1 MTDALRN
8 FSDSSFF
15 PGALALGFGLGM
27 TALGACG
34 DSSGAADAAN
44 PAEWTAVVD
53 TVGDTIRV
61 HTTAGQVWPADARL
75 ESEFSIGV
83 LDGAPEYQFG
93 NLRAIAVGA
102 DERVYVLD
110 GHGPVIR
117 MYAPDGTYLQDVG
130 REGEGP
136 GEYKRP
142 DSGLVFLPGGRLAL
156 RDPGNGRISLYGAD
170 GEYLDSWPVAGS
182 MNTSN
187 PMVVTRGGIALT
199 PVIKNLGASVTEW
212 ERGMARY
219 HPDGTI
225 DTVDVPDLGY
235 EGAMV
240 SGESENNSSQSSVPF
255 TAGQE
260 VAYSPLGY
268 FVTGVTDEYRFKLLR
283 EDAPIV
289 DISMDYEPVPVNPE
303 EAAIRREQIEQNFRD
318 NFPGWRWNGPPIPD
332 VKPAYEGFLISEEGR
347 VWVRIAVP
355 SERHLSEDERRAE
368 EERLERPVN
377 PYRAPVVFDVF
388 EPTGEYLGRV
398 NTPEGFST
406 YPQPVIRDRTVW
418 AVVTDELDVA
428 RLHRFTVAFESMET
442 ELAAR
447 D

>member
-1 MTDALRN
+1 MHYERRD
-8 FSDSSFF
+8 FSNSSFF
-15 PGALALGFGLGM
+15 ACALALVA
-27 TALGACG
+27 ALGACG
-34 DSSGAADAAN
+34 DSGGGADAAN

-53 TVGDTIRV
+53 TIGDTIRV
-61 HTTAGQVWPADARL
+61 HTTGGQTWPADARL

-93 NLRAIAVGA
+93 NLRALAVGP
-102 DERVYVLD
+102 DERIYVLD

-142 DSGLVFLPGGRLAL
+142 DSGLAFLPDGRLAL
-156 RDPGNGRISLYGAD
+156 RDPGNGRISLYSAD
-170 GEYLDSWPVAGS
+170 GAYVDSWPVAGS

-187 PMVVTRGGIALT
+187 PMVVTRDGIALT

-219 HPDGTI
+219 HPDGTV
-225 DTVDVPDLGY
+225 DTVDVPDLAY
-235 EGAMV
+235 EDAMV
-240 SGESENNSSQSSVPF
+240 SGESENSSSQSSVPF

-260 VAYSPLGY
+260 VAFSPLGY
-268 FVTGVTDEYRFKLLR
+268 FVAGVSDEYSFKLLR
-283 EDAPIV
+283 TGAPV
-289 DISMDYEPVPVNPE
+289 VEISMDHEPAPVNPE

-332 VKPAYEGFLISEEGR
+332 VKPAYGGFLVSEEGR
-347 VWVRIAVP
+347 VWVLAAVP
-355 SERHLSEDERRAE
+355 SERHLSDDERRAE

-377 PYRAPVVFDVF
+377 PYRTPVVFDVF

-398 NTPEGFST
+398 TTPVGFST

-428 RLHRFTVAFESMET
+428 RLHRFNVAFESLET
-442 ELAAR
+442 ALASR
-447 D
+447 S

>member
-1 MTDALRN
+1 MFELIRR
-8 FSDSSFF
+8 FF
-15 PGALALGFGLGM
+15 DPAHFARAMALGLAVA
-27 TALGACG
+27 ALVSACG
-34 DSSGAADAAN
+34 DASGDVDPAN
-44 PAEWTAVVD
+44 AVWTAVVD
-53 TVGDTIRV
+53 TIGDTIRV
-61 HTTAGQVWPADARL
+61 HTTGGQVWPADARL

-93 NLRAIAVGA
+93 NIRAIAVGA
-102 DERVYVLD
+102 DERIYVLD

-117 MYAPDGTYLQDVG
+117 MYAPDGSYLQDMG

-142 DSGLVFLPGGRLAL
+142 DSGLVFLPDGRLAL
-156 RDPGNGRISLYGAD
+156 RDPGNGRISLYDAD
-170 GEYLDSWPVAGS
+170 GEYLDSWPIAGS
-182 MNTSN
+182 MDTSN
-187 PMVVTRGGIALT
+187 PMVVTRDGVALT

-235 EGAMV
+235 EDAMV
-240 SGESENNSSQSSVPF
+240 SGQSENSSSQSSVPF
-255 TAGQE
+255 TASQQ

-268 FVTGVTDEYRFKLLR
+268 FVAGVSDEYSFKLLR
-283 EDAPIV
+283 TDAPIV
-289 DISMDYEPVPVNPE
+289 EISMDYEPVPVNPE

-318 NFPGWRWNGPPIPD
+318 RFPGWRWNGPPIPD
-332 VKPAYEGFLISEEGR
+332 VKPAYEGFLVSEEGR
-347 VWVRIAVP
+347 VWVQVAVP

-377 PYRAPVVFDVF
+377 PYRTPVVFDVF
-388 EPTGEYLGRV
+388 EPTGEYLGRMNMPV
-398 NTPEGFST
+398 GFST
-406 YPQPVIRDRTVW
+406 YPQPVIRDRIVW
-418 AVVTDELDVA
+418 AVVTDDLDVA
-428 RLHRFTVAFESMET
+428 RLHRFTVTFESMET
-442 ELAAR
+442 ELARR

>member
-1 MTDALRN
+1 MFRPIRR
-8 FSDSSFF
+8 FSD
-15 PGALALGFGLGM
+15 PAHCARAVALGLGVA
-27 TALGACG
+27 ALGACG
-34 DSSGAADAAN
+34 DSGAAANAEN

-53 TVGDTIRV
+53 TIADTIRV
-61 HTTAGQVWPADARL
+61 HTTGGQVWPADARL
-75 ESEFSIGV
+75 ESQFSIGV

-93 NLRAIAVGA
+93 NLRAIAVGP
-102 DERVYVLD
+102 DERIYVLD

-117 MYAPDGTYLQDVG
+117 MYGPDGTYMQDIG

-136 GEYKRP
+136 GEYKQP
-142 DSGLVFLPGGRLAL
+142 DSGLVFLPDGRLAL
-156 RDPGNGRISLYGAD
+156 RDPGNGRISLYDAD

-182 MNTSN
+182 MNTTN
-187 PMVVTRGGIALT
+187 PMVVTHDGVALT
-199 PVIKNLGASVTEW
+199 PVIKNLGAPVTEW
-212 ERGMARY
+212 ERGLARY

-235 EGAMV
+235 EDAMV
-240 SGESENNSSQSSVPF
+240 SGQSENSSSQSSVPF
-255 TAGQE
+255 TASQQ

-268 FVTGVTDEYRFKLLR
+268 FVAGVSDEYRFMLLR
-283 EDAPIV
+283 QDAPIV
-289 DISMDYEPVPVNPE
+289 EISMDHEPVPVDLE

-318 NFPGWRWNGPPIPD
+318 RFPGWRWNGPPIPD
-332 VKPAYEGFLISEEGR
+332 VKPAYEGFLVSEEGR
-347 VWVRIAVP
+347 VWVRVSVP

-377 PYRAPVVFDVF
+377 PYRTPAVFDVF

-398 NTPEGFST
+398 TTPDGFTT

-418 AVVTDELDVA
+418 AVVTDDLDVA
-428 RLHRFTVAFESMET
+428 RLHRFTVTFETMET
-442 ELAAR
+442 ELARR

>member
-1 MTDALRN
+1 MFEPVRRFFDSFSFACAALV
-8 FSDSSFF
+8 
-15 PGALALGFGLGM
+15 GLGVA
-27 TALGACG
+27 ALGACS
-34 DSSGAADAAN
+34 DSGGSVDATN

-53 TVGDTIRV
+53 TIGDTIRV
-61 HTTAGQVWPADARL
+61 HTTGGQMWPADARL

-102 DERVYVLD
+102 DERIYVLD

-117 MYAPDGTYLQDVG
+117 MYAPDGSYLQDVG

-136 GEYKRP
+136 GEYKQP
-142 DSGLVFLPGGRLAL
+142 DSGLVFLPDGRLAL

-187 PMVVTRGGIALT
+187 PMVVTRSGIALT

-235 EGAMV
+235 EDAMV

-255 TAGQE
+255 TAAQE

-268 FVTGVTDEYRFKLLR
+268 FVAGVSDDYSFKLLR
-283 EDAPIV
+283 ADAPV
-289 DISMDYEPVPVNPE
+289 LEISMDAEPVPVDPE
-303 EAAIRREQIEQNFRD
+303 EAAIRRQQIEQNFRD

-332 VKPAYEGFLISEEGR
+332 VKPAYEGFLVSEEGR
-347 VWVRIAVP
+347 VWVRVAVP
-355 SERHLSEDERRAE
+355 SERYLSEDERRAE
-368 EERLERPVN
+368 EESLEQPVN
-377 PYRAPVVFDVF
+377 PYRTPAVFDVF

-398 NTPEGFST
+398 STPDGFST
-406 YPQPVIRDRTVW
+406 YPHPVIRDRTVW
-418 AVVTDELDVA
+418 AVVTDDLDVA

-442 ELAAR
+442 ELVRR

>member
-1 MTDALRN
+1 MINALPD
-8 FSDSSFF
+8 FSHSPF
-15 PGALALGFGLGM
+15 LACAAVLGLGVA
-27 TALGACG
+27 ALGACG

-53 TVGDTIRV
+53 TIGDTIRV
-61 HTTAGQVWPADARL
+61 HTTGGQVWPADARL

-93 NLRAIAVGA
+93 SLRAMAVGT
-102 DERVYVLD
+102 DERIYVLD

-117 MYAPDGTYLQDVG
+117 MYAPDGTYVKDIG

-136 GEYKRP
+136 GEYKQP
-142 DSGLVFLPGGRLAL
+142 DSGLVFLPDGRLAL
-156 RDPGNGRISLYGAD
+156 RDPGNGRISLYDAD

-182 MNTSN
+182 MNTSD

-235 EGAMV
+235 EEATI
-240 SGESENNSSQSSVPF
+240 SGESENSSSQSNVPF
-255 TAGQE
+255 TASQE

-268 FVTGVTDEYRFKLLR
+268 FVTGITDEYSFKLLR
-283 EDAPIV
+283 ADAPIV
-289 DISMDYEPVPVNPE
+289 EISMDHEPVPVNSD

-332 VKPAYEGFLISEEGR
+332 VKPAYEGFMVSEEGR
-347 VWVRIAVP
+347 IWVRVSVP
-355 SERHLSEDERRAE
+355 SERHLTEDERRSE

-377 PYRAPVVFDVF
+377 PYRTPAVFDVF
-388 EPTGEYLGRV
+388 EPSGEYLGRV
-398 NTPEGFST
+398 STPEGFST
-406 YPQPVIRDRTVW
+406 YPRPVIRDRTVW
-418 AVVTDELDVA
+418 AVVTDDLDVA
-428 RLHRFTVAFESMET
+428 RLHRFAVTFETMET
-442 ELAAR
+442 ELARR

>member
-1 MTDALRN
+1 MFEPIRR
-8 FSDSSFF
+8 FF
-15 PGALALGFGLGM
+15 DPAHFACAAVLGLGAA
-27 TALGACG
+27 ALGACG

-53 TVGDTIRV
+53 TIGDTIRV
-61 HTTAGQVWPADARL
+61 HTTGGQVWPADGRL
-75 ESEFSIGV
+75 ESGFSIGV

-93 NLRAIAVGA
+93 NLRAIAVGS
-102 DERVYVLD
+102 DERIYVLD
-110 GHGPVIR
+110 GHGPVVR
-117 MYAPDGTYLQDVG
+117 MYGPDGTYLQDIG

-136 GEYKRP
+136 GEYKQP
-142 DSGLVFLPGGRLAL
+142 DSGLVFLPDGRLAL
-156 RDPGNGRISLYGAD
+156 RDPGNGRISLYDAD

-187 PMVVTRGGIALT
+187 PMVVTRDGIALT

-235 EGAMV
+235 EEATI
-240 SGESENNSSQSSVPF
+240 SGESEGNSSQSNVPF
-255 TAGQE
+255 TASQE

-268 FVTGVTDEYRFKLLR
+268 FVTGITDEYSFKLLR
-283 EDAPIV
+283 GDAPIV
-289 DISMDYEPVPVNPE
+289 EISMDYEPVPVNSD

-332 VKPAYEGFLISEEGR
+332 VKPAYEGFMVSEEGR
-347 VWVRIAVP
+347 IWVRVSVP
-355 SERHLSEDERRAE
+355 SERHLTEDERRSE

-377 PYRAPVVFDVF
+377 PYRTPAVFDVF

-398 NTPEGFST
+398 STPVGFRT

-428 RLHRFTVAFESMET
+428 RLHRFNVTFETMET
-442 ELAAR
+442 ELATR